1 MWKIN
6 LIIGFFLFM
15 LGHIIIKYK
24 MTYLIAG
31 YNTSSKKE
39 REKYDKNKLVKYI
52 GSLLMLSSGSL
63 LLGSLLSL
71 IFRNYETELFFIS
84 NILFVLFT
92 ISGVIYIN
100 VSGCTKK

>member
-1 MWKIN
+1 
-6 LIIGFFLFM
+6 M